1 MGEKLLL
8 GEMNGNITSEEQLP
22 IKVRNF
28 CNFLRNRFSRVNISL
43 EYNEEEGK
51 TRVFIHDISD
61 FDLRSSIMKYDNLEE
76 DKVNNIVDY
85 LIKESKNYK
94 STMLGDA
101 MCSKTSNNEMD
112 SMEEDVSTIINSL
125 PISNQKILKGKL
137 ESYIKDNV
145 VTSMEYVFLDSIIRT
160 LNERLE
166 PKVHAVAK

>member
-1 MGEKLLL
+1 MDYSHFREQKRIVIDAPKAKEK
-8 GEMNGNITSEEQLP
+8 
-22 IKVRNF
+22 K
-28 CNFLRNRFSRVNISL
+28 
-43 EYNEEEGK
+43 K
-51 TRVFIHDISD
+51 DK
-61 FDLRSSIMKYDNLEE
+61 SIDWS
-76 DKVNNIVDY
+76 VI
-85 LIKESKNYK
+85 
-94 STMLGDA
+94 
-101 MCSKTSNNEMD
+101 D